1 MVEYSRYIEK
11 ETMPRKG
18 IVMIAFIKG
27 TIEEVTESAV
37 VIECGGIGYE
47 VLTSA
52 SAVSR
57 LSARGGREAK
67 LFTSMQVREDGVSL
81 IGFPSREELESF
93 TMLCSV
99 SGVGTKAA
107 LSILSVL
114 SPSELMLAVV
124 ADDVAALSKAPGV
137 GKKIA
142 QRLALELKD
151 KFKTAGRGGD
161 MSAAVPPGVSVG
173 GMDGGAKQDAVDA
186 LVSLGYGRS
195 EALRAVMEAA
205 AEDMQ
210 TEQILKLALKK
221 LALR

>member
-1 MVEYSRYIEK
+1 
-11 ETMPRKG
+11 
-18 IVMIAFIKG
+18 MIAFIKG
-27 TIEEVTESAV
+27 IVEEVTESAV
-37 VIECGGIGYE
+37 VVECGGIGYE

-52 SAVSR
+52 SAVSK
-57 LSARGGREAK
+57 LSARAGQEVK
-67 LFTSMQVREDGVSL
+67 LFTSMQVREDDISL
-81 IGFPSREELESF
+81 IGFPSREELAAF
-93 TMLCSV
+93 ALLCSV

-151 KFKTAGRGGD
+151 KFKMAGRGGD
-161 MSAAVPPGVSVG
+161 MSVAIPAGVSVSG
-173 GMDGGAKQDAVDA
+173 SLDGGAKQDAVDA
-186 LVSLGYGRS
+186 LVALGYGRS
-195 EALRAVMEAA
+195 EALRAVMEIQA
-205 AEDMQ
+205 DGMD

-221 LALR
+221 LAAR